1 MSFDST
7 QRIRPQR
14 QTLEDAYG
22 TPANYLEL
30 EVCNSIT
37 HTDARGKRYTDYEV
51 RMRTNLPVFKVKE
64 FSCRRRYSDFVWLRE
79 EVENS
84 VAIVIPPMP
93 PKAYFKQLPFLNSDD
108 GIFDE
113 EFIEDRRVGLE
124 EFINKLAG
132 RGQSYIHQVL

>member
-22 TPANYLEL
+22 TPGMYILEINRSGYKIIFNPFKFFYLANYLEL

-51 RMRTNLPVFKVKE
+51 RMRTNLPVFK
-64 FSCRRRYSDFVWLRE
+64 
-79 EVENS
+79 
-84 VAIVIPPMP
+84 
-93 PKAYFKQLPFLNSDD
+93 
-108 GIFDE
+108 
-113 EFIEDRRVGLE
+113 
-124 EFINKLAG
+124 
-132 RGQSYIHQVL
+132 

>member
-1 MSFDST
+1 MLLFFKSPFNFFQSCNKFFPIFPSSFF
-7 QRIRPQR
+7 R
-14 QTLEDAYG
+14 
-22 TPANYLEL
+22 
-30 EVCNSIT
+30 
-37 HTDARGKRYTDYEV
+37 
-51 RMRTNLPVFKVKE
+51 VKE

-79 EVENS
+79 EVESS

-132 RGQSYIHQVL
+132 I

>member
-1 MSFDST
+1 MGEIMSFDST

-64 FSCRRRYSDFVWLRE
+64 FSCRRRYGDFVWLRE
-79 EVENS
+79 EVESS
-84 VAIVIPPMP
+84 VAINSSHATQSLFQATTIS
-93 PKAYFKQLPFLNSDD
+93 QL
-108 GIFDE
+108 
-113 EFIEDRRVGLE
+113 R
-124 EFINKLAG
+124 
-132 RGQSYIHQVL
+132 

>member
-1 MSFDST
+1 MLFFKKPSQLLSILQPIFSNFSFFFFF
-7 QRIRPQR
+7 R
-14 QTLEDAYG
+14 
-22 TPANYLEL
+22 
-30 EVCNSIT
+30 
-37 HTDARGKRYTDYEV
+37 
-51 RMRTNLPVFKVKE
+51 VKE

-79 EVENS
+79 EVETS

-132 RGQSYIHQVL
+132 RILELDYHFLRPTISILF